1 MIALATCVVIGAVLG
16 SFVSVV
22 IDRVPRG
29 VSIVSPPSHCAACGT
44 FVRPWDNVPIVA
56 WIVLRGRCRHCAAF
70 IPLQFFALE
79 VLGAA
84 AGAAVAIRYFS

>member
-1 MIALATCVVIGAVLG
+1 VIALATCVVIGAVLG